1 MGQINKTK
9 EYRAELAEMF
19 ARILEEESLN
29 WKKTWKGWSDRPLN
43 AVHGNIYK
51 GINSLSALGNLS
63 SDSKNG
69 ISLKERK
76 GNGSNRGILVS
87 I

>member
-51 GINSLSALGNLS
+51 GINSFKLMLVW
-63 SDSKNG
+63 KNSRG
-69 ISLKERK
+69 KRLERGRK
-76 GNGSNRGILVS
+76 TQCRKV
-87 I
+87 